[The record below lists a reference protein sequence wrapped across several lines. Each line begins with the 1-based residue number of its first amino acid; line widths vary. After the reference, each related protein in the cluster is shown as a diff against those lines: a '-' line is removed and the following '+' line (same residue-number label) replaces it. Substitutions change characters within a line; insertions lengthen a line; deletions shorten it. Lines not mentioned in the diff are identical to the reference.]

1 MPTYDYRCEKCGN
14 EFEEILKIA
23 DRNVPTESSC
33 TQNIDVQQTEHMTF
47 AQACGGEIKMKT
59 VAPGIGDPLKMGIKK
74 PDGRYVEKLKEIKKN
89 HPLGTVS
96 AKDYW

>member
-1 MPTYDYRCEKCGN
+1 MPTYDYKCEECGY
-14 EFEEILKIA
+14 EFEELFSISRRKE
-23 DRNVPTESSC
+23 PTETPC
-33 TQNIDVQQTEHMTF
+33 ERQVHRAAPI
-47 AQACGGEIKMKT
+47 CGGEIKMKA

>member
-1 MPTYDYRCEKCGN
+1 MPTYNYKCEKCEH
-14 EFEEILKIA
+14 EFEEMLSISRRKE
-23 DRNVPTESSC
+23 PTEVPC
-33 TQNIDVQQTEHMTF
+33 ERQLHRAAPI
-47 AQACGGEIKMKT
+47 CGGEIKMKA
-59 VAPGIGDPLKMGIKK
+59 VAPGIGDPLKLGLKK

>member
-1 MPTYDYRCEKCGN
+1 MPTYDYKCEKCEH
-14 EFEEILKIA
+14 EFEEMFSISRRKE
-23 DRNVPTESSC
+23 PTEVPC
-33 TQNIDVQQTEHMTF
+33 ERQLHRAAPI
-47 AQACGGEIKMKT
+47 CGGEIKMKA
-59 VAPGIGDPLKMGIKK
+59 VAPGIGDPLKLGLIK

>member
-1 MPTYDYRCEKCGN
+1 MPTYDYKCVKCEH
-14 EFEEILKIA
+14 EFEEMLSIS
-23 DRNVPTESSC
+23 RRTEPTEVPC
-33 TQNIDVQQTEHMTF
+33 ERQLHRAAPI
-47 AQACGGEIKMKT
+47 CGGEIKMKA
-59 VAPGIGDPLKMGIKK
+59 VAPGIGDPLKLGLKK

>member
-1 MPTYDYRCEKCGN
+1 MPTYNYKCEKCEH
-14 EFEEILKIA
+14 EFEEMFSISRRKE
-23 DRNVPTESSC
+23 PTEVPC
-33 TQNIDVQQTEHMTF
+33 ERQLHRAAPI
-47 AQACGGEIKMKT
+47 CGGEIKMKA
-59 VAPGIGDPLKMGIKK
+59 VAPGIGDPLKLGLIK

>member
-1 MPTYDYRCEKCGN
+1 MPTYDYKCEKCEH
-14 EFEEILKIA
+14 EFEEMLSIS
-23 DRNVPTESSC
+23 RREEPTEVPC
-33 TQNIDVQQTEHMTF
+33 ERQLHRAAPI
-47 AQACGGEIKMKT
+47 CGGEIKMKT
-59 VAPGIGDPLKMGIKK
+59 VAPGIGDPLKMGLKK

>member
-1 MPTYDYRCEKCGN
+1 MPTYDYKCEKCGN
-14 EFEEILKIA
+14 EFEDFLPIA
-23 DRNVPTESSC
+23 KRAEPTEESC
-33 TQNIDVQQTEHMTF
+33 DKQLHRAAPI
-47 AQACGGEIKMKT
+47 CGGEIKIKV
-59 VAPGIGDPLKMGIKK
+59 VAPGIGDPLKLGLKK

>member
-1 MPTYDYRCEKCGN
+1 MPTYDYKCEKCEH
-14 EFEEILKIA
+14 EFEEMLSISRRKE
-23 DRNVPTESSC
+23 PTEVPC
-33 TQNIDVQQTEHMTF
+33 ERQLHRAAPI
-47 AQACGGEIKMKT
+47 CGGEIKMKA
-59 VAPGIGDPLKMGIKK
+59 VAPGIGDPLKMGLIK

>member
-1 MPTYDYRCEKCGN
+1 MPTYNYKCEKCEH
-14 EFEEILKIA
+14 EFEEMLSISRRKE
-23 DRNVPTESSC
+23 PTEVPC
-33 TQNIDVQQTEHMTF
+33 ERQLHRAAPI
-47 AQACGGEIKMKT
+47 CGGEIKMKT
-59 VAPGIGDPLKMGIKK
+59 VAPGIGDPLKMGLIK

>member
-1 MPTYDYRCEKCGN
+1 MPTYDYRCEKCDHT
-14 EFEEILKIA
+14 FEESLKVV
-23 DRNVPTESSC
+23 DRGVPTESPC
-33 TQNIDVQQTEHMTF
+33 ERQLHRAAPI
-47 AQACGGEIKMKT
+47 CGGEIKIK
-59 VAPGIGDPLKMGIKK
+59 VAAPGIGDPLKLGLKK

>member
-1 MPTYDYRCEKCGN
+1 MPTYDYKCEKCGH
-14 EFEEILKIA
+14 EFEEMFSISRRKE
-23 DRNVPTESSC
+23 PTEVPCERQLHRASP
-33 TQNIDVQQTEHMTF
+33 I
-47 AQACGGEIKMKT
+47 CGGEIKMKT
-59 VAPGIGDPLKMGIKK
+59 VAPGIGDPLKMGLVK

>member
-1 MPTYDYRCEKCGN
+1 MPTYDYKCEKCEH
-14 EFEEILKIA
+14 EFEEMLSIS
-23 DRNVPTESSC
+23 RREEPTEVPC
-33 TQNIDVQQTEHMTF
+33 ERQLHRAAPI
-47 AQACGGEIKMKT
+47 CGGEIKMKV
-59 VAPGIGDPLKMGIKK
+59 VAPGIGDPLKMGLIK

>member
-1 MPTYDYRCEKCGN
+1 MPTYDYKCEKCGYESEEFLTIARRN
-14 EFEEILKIA
+14 E
-23 DRNVPTESSC
+23 PTETPC
-33 TQNIDVQQTEHMTF
+33 EKQVHRAAPI
-47 AQACGGEIKMKT
+47 CGGEIKMKT
-59 VAPGIGDPLKMGIKK
+59 VAPGIGDPLKMGLVK

>member
-1 MPTYDYRCEKCGN
+1 MPTYDYKCEKCEH
-14 EFEEILKIA
+14 EFEEMLSILRRKE
-23 DRNVPTESSC
+23 PTEVPC
-33 TQNIDVQQTEHMTF
+33 ERQLHRAAPI
-47 AQACGGEIKMKT
+47 CGGEIKMKT
-59 VAPGIGDPLKMGIKK
+59 VAPGIGDPLKMGLVK

>member
-1 MPTYDYRCEKCGN
+1 MPTYDFKCEKCGY
-14 EFEEILKIA
+14 EFEEFLTIA
-23 DRNVPTESSC
+23 RRNEPTETPC
-33 TQNIDVQQTEHMTF
+33 ERQVHRAAPI
-47 AQACGGEIKMKT
+47 CGGEIKMKA
-59 VAPGIGDPLKMGIKK
+59 VAPGIGDPLKMGLVK